1 MQFNFVHFQ
10 SMMIDG
16 PVVEVQADTT
26 VVPGA
31 EVVEGVIPDLTE
43 EEEEVIVSLFSRM
56 INV

>member
-1 MQFNFVHFQ
+1 
-10 SMMIDG
+10 MIDG